1 MSYSFLESQA
11 PKVIEISEAF
21 TITDPDTGRKL
32 SFTAGG
38 SAGSDGNTTYATD
51 LSYSLDAFLL
61 LLNDPTGLDCS
72 FNVSDDAYISK
83 TRMVEL
89 FPLLGD
95 NNTITGNINRFS
107 GSQAQV
113 FIDNSLNVGHVD
125 VSGTLS
131 IANMTP
137 ERVLVSDSSG
147 NVSFTPHVTK
157 QQIDQLS
164 GINTTENIQAQL
176 DGKEDTVLLTASRAI
191 VSNSSGALAV
201 SAVTSTELGYLDG
214 VTSNIQSQLNNTIS
228 LGSIT
233 GGASTILTSDL
244 TTDCALISNGSG
256 KVAVSAVTS
265 TELGYLHEVTSA
277 IQPQIDNKQYTITG
291 GASTILASNLT
302 TDRAVISNGSGKVA
316 VSAVTS
322 TELGYL
328 GGVSSNI
335 QTQFDNK
342 QDSNLGS
349 GADVASRMLVTDSSG
364 NIDAASGI
372 YHDNGKL
379 GIGVSSLSLHAL
391 DISGNV
397 NIRGS
402 LQFTGTTEI
411 TQLDTELKITDQ
423 LSISNEGTGPALIA
437 HQSGSNDIVR
447 FDQNNVTQFIVADG
461 GKVGIGT
468 STPSHVLDVSGNTIL
483 RDDLVVTGNT
493 GVKNTTPNYDL
504 DVTGDINFTGTLY
517 QNGAAFSG
525 GGGGAFVTSGN
536 NAYFDL
542 SGNVGIGTTTPQ
554 HLLDISN
561 GIISIKNGFS
571 AANIIQHYDATTIEN
586 NFSVGRIT
594 GSDLN
599 PNSDFVVDSSNNSVK
614 FLEDIFVK
622 STAVDLSKHVSYS
635 SGVSASNSQQHTST
649 RVCLKLMGR
658 HLSTAYTSGNIF
670 TIQLL
675 NADDGDSLVDVI
687 YEDSCDSDT
696 LTLTDDDFYPIICDV
711 KQYIT
716 ETVNNFKFRFQVS
729 GTKVT
734 NNFAFAMRDIC
745 ICLDDSSSWYK
756 NSVYKQNV
764 LGGLAIGDSDA
775 YVQHDLTSKQLLVE
789 GGVAIGTTSVRD
801 SLILDVN
808 GNMGVNS
815 INTNGTLYM
824 LNGNDIELS
833 TTSNIKDYNESNYSS
848 YAQSLL
854 GSNNGPA
861 LATNRFITTRA
872 IINSSETDSSP
883 SAIVFGN
890 GSASTSGLGTDQI
903 SLVTNGL
910 TRLYVNSSG
919 GIGIGTTSVASGYNL
934 DVNGDIN
941 ADSIDVTDID
951 ATNIDATDIFATNIS
966 ATDISATSIAVNK
979 TSVASGYNLD
989 VTGNVRA
996 TTFVATSDSRFKKNI
1011 CHVENALDKIC
1022 QLNGVQYQFK
1032 SPMEMTDTVDEND
1045 KNDSE
1050 DLENSEGSEKIHA
1063 GVIAQHVDS
1072 VIPEA
1077 VNKCDNNQWSVDYNA
1092 IVGYL
1097 IESVKSLKQEND
1109 SLRTQIQHINQKI
1122 DSRWV

>member
-21 TITDPDTGRKL
+21 TITDPDTGRVL

-72 FNVSDDAYISK
+72 FNVSDDAYITK

-131 IANMTP
+131 VGNMTA
-137 ERVLVSDSSG
+137 ERVLVSDSNG
-147 NVSFTPHVTK
+147 HISFTPHVTK

-201 SAVTSTELGYLDG
+201 SAVTSTELGHLGG
-214 VTSNIQSQLNNTIS
+214 VSSNIQSQLNNTIS

-244 TTDCALISNGSG
+244 TTDRAVISNGSG
-256 KVAVSAVTS
+256 KVAVSTVTS
-265 TELGYLHEVTSA
+265 TELGYLVGVTSN

-291 GASTILASNLT
+291 GASTILASDLT

-328 GGVSSNI
+328 DGVTSAI
-335 QTQFDNK
+335 QPQIDNK

-349 GADVASRMLVTDSSG
+349 GTDVASRMLVTDSSG
-364 NIDAASGI
+364 NIDVASGI

-379 GIGVSSLSLHAL
+379 GIGVSSLSSHAL

-483 RDDLVVTGNT
+483 RDDVVVTGNT

-571 AANIIQHYDATTIEN
+571 AANIIQHFDATTIKN
-586 NFSVGRIT
+586 NFSVGSIT
-594 GSDLN
+594 GEGIAN
-599 PNSDFVVDSSNNSVK
+599 NDFVVDSTNNSVK

-622 STAVDLSKHVSYS
+622 STAVDLSKHVSYIS
-635 SGVSASNSQQHTST
+635 DVSASNSQQHTST

-658 HLSTAYTSGNIF
+658 HLSTANTSGNIF

-675 NADDGDSLVDVI
+675 NADASDSLVDVI

-696 LTLTDDDFYPIICDV
+696 LALTDDDFYPIICDV

-716 ETVNNFKFRFQVS
+716 ETVHNFKFRFQVS

-789 GGVAIGTTSVRD
+789 GGVAIGTTSVRG
-801 SLILDVN
+801 SLLLDVN
-808 GNMGVNS
+808 GNMAVNA
-815 INTNGTLYM
+815 INTYGTLYM

-833 TTSNIKDYNESNYSS
+833 TTSNIKDYHESNYSS

-854 GSNNGPA
+854 GSTNGPA
-861 LATNRFITTRA
+861 LATERFITTRA
-872 IINSSETDSSP
+872 IVNSSETDSSP

-903 SLVTNGL
+903 SLVTNGS
-910 TRLYVNSSG
+910 TRLYVNSNG
-919 GIGIGTTSVASGYNL
+919 RIGIGTTSPESGKEL
-934 DVNGDIN
+934 HVNGDIKAN
-941 ADSIDVTDID
+941 SIDVTDID

-1032 SPMEMTDTVDEND
+1032 SSMEMTDTVDEND
-1045 KNDSE
+1045 KNDSG
-1050 DLENSEGSEKIHA
+1050 DLENSEDLEKIHA

>member
-72 FNVSDDAYISK
+72 FNVSDDAYITK

-131 IANMTP
+131 VGNMTA
-137 ERVLVSDSSG
+137 ERVLVSDSNG
-147 NVSFTPHVTK
+147 HISFTPHVSK

-164 GINTTENIQAQL
+164 GINTNENIQAQL

-201 SAVTSTELGYLDG
+201 SAVTSTELGHLDG

-244 TTDCALISNGSG
+244 TTD
-256 KVAVSAVTS
+256 
-265 TELGYLHEVTSA
+265 
-277 IQPQIDNKQYTITG
+277 
-291 GASTILASNLT
+291 
-302 TDRAVISNGSGKVA
+302 RAVISNGSGKVA

-328 GGVSSNI
+328 DGVTSAI

-349 GADVASRMLVTDSSG
+349 GTDVASRMLVTDSSG
-364 NIDAASGI
+364 NIDVASGI

-379 GIGVSSLSLHAL
+379 GIGVSSLSSHAL

-437 HQSGSNDIVR
+437 HQSGTNDIVR

-468 STPSHVLDVSGNTIL
+468 STPSHVLDVNGNTIL
-483 RDDLVVTGNT
+483 RDDVVVTGNT

-594 GSDLN
+594 GSGVA
-599 PNSDFVVDSSNNSVK
+599 NSDLVVDSSNNSVK

-622 STAVDLSKHVSYS
+622 STAVDLSNHVSYR
-635 SGVSASNSQQHTST
+635 SGVSVSNSQQHTST

-675 NADDGDSLVDVI
+675 NADNGDSLVDVI

-775 YVQHDLTSKQLLVE
+775 YIQHDLNSKQLLVE
-789 GGVAIGTTSVRD
+789 GGVAIGTTSVRN

-808 GNMGVNS
+808 GNMAVNA
-815 INTNGTLYM
+815 INTYGTLYM

-833 TTSNIKDYNESNYSS
+833 TTSNITDYNESNYSS

-854 GSNNGPA
+854 GSTNGPA
-861 LATNRFITTRA
+861 LATERFITTRA
-872 IINSSETDSSP
+872 IVNSSETDSSP

-910 TRLYVNSSG
+910 TRLYVNLSG
-919 GIGIGTTSVASGYNL
+919 NIGIGTTSVASGYKL
-934 DVNGDIN
+934 DVNGNIH
-941 ADSIDVTDID
+941 ATDID
-951 ATNIDATDIFATNIS
+951 ATNIDATDIV
-966 ATDISATSIAVNK
+966 ATSIAVNK

-996 TTFVATSDSRFKKNI
+996 TTFTATSDSRFKKNI

-1032 SPMEMTDTVDEND
+1032 SPMEMTDTLDEND
-1045 KNDSE
+1045 KNDSG

>member
-1 MSYSFLESQA
+1 
-11 PKVIEISEAF
+11 
-21 TITDPDTGRKL
+21 
-32 SFTAGG
+32 
-38 SAGSDGNTTYATD
+38 
-51 LSYSLDAFLL
+51 
-61 LLNDPTGLDCS
+61 
-72 FNVSDDAYISK
+72 
-83 TRMVEL
+83 MVEL

-131 IANMTP
+131 VANTLSVGNTLSIANMTA
-137 ERVLVSDSSG
+137 ERVLVSDSNG

-164 GINTTENIQAQL
+164 GINTNENIQAQL

-214 VTSNIQSQLNNTIS
+214 VS
-228 LGSIT
+228 
-233 GGASTILTSDL
+233 
-244 TTDCALISNGSG
+244 
-256 KVAVSAVTS
+256 
-265 TELGYLHEVTSA
+265 SA
-277 IQPQIDNKQYTITG
+277 IQPQIDNKQDTITG
-291 GASTILASNLT
+291 GASTILASDLT

-328 GGVSSNI
+328 DGVTSAI
-335 QTQFDNK
+335 QPQIDNK

-364 NIDAASGI
+364 NIDVASGI

-379 GIGVSSLSLHAL
+379 GIGVSSLSSHAL

-402 LQFTGTTEI
+402 LQFTGTTQI

-536 NAYFDL
+536 DAYFDL

-586 NFSVGRIT
+586 SFSVGRIT
-594 GSDLN
+594 GSGIA
-599 PNSDFVVDSSNNSVK
+599 NSDFVVDSSNNSVK

-622 STAVDLSKHVSYS
+622 STPVDLSKHVSYN

-756 NSVYKQNV
+756 TSVYKQNV

-789 GGVAIGTTSVRD
+789 GGVAIGRTSVRG
-801 SLILDVN
+801 SFLLDVN
-808 GNMGVNS
+808 GNMAVYA
-815 INTNGTLYM
+815 INTYGTLYM
-824 LNGNDIELS
+824 LNGNDIQLS
-833 TTSNIKDYNESNYSS
+833 TTSNIRDYYEFNYSS

-854 GSNNGPA
+854 GSTNGPA
-861 LATNRFITTRA
+861 LATERFITTRA
-872 IINSSETDSSP
+872 IVNSSETDSSP

-903 SLVTNGL
+903 SLVTNGS

-919 GIGIGTTSVASGYNL
+919 DIGIGTTSVASGYKL
-934 DVNGDIN
+934 DVNGDIK
-941 ADSIDVTDID
+941 ADSINLNGTISGNISVTSDFSLSNTSNITDYNAADDAHYYSLYMKTLLNDSTNGPALATDRFITTRAIINPPQSGTGPSAIVFGNGSASTSGLGTNQISLVTDGLTRLYVNSIGD
-951 ATNIDATDIFATNIS
+951 IGIGTTDP
-966 ATDISATSIAVNK
+966 
-979 TSVASGYNLD
+979 GYKLD
-989 VTGNVRA
+989 VNGDVRA

-1032 SPMEMTDTVDEND
+1032 SPMEMTDTLDEND
-1045 KNDSE
+1045 KNDSG
-1050 DLENSEGSEKIHA
+1050 DLENSEDSEKIHA

>member
-21 TITDPDTGRKL
+21 TITDPDTGRVL

-72 FNVSDDAYISK
+72 FNVSDDAYITK

-131 IANMTP
+131 VANTLSVGNTLSIANMTA
-137 ERVLVSDSSG
+137 ERVLVSDSNG

-201 SAVTSTELGYLDG
+201 SAVTSTELGHLDG

-244 TTDCALISNGSG
+244 TTD
-256 KVAVSAVTS
+256 
-265 TELGYLHEVTSA
+265 
-277 IQPQIDNKQYTITG
+277 
-291 GASTILASNLT
+291 
-302 TDRAVISNGSGKVA
+302 RAVISNGSGKVA

-328 GGVSSNI
+328 DGVTSAI

-349 GADVASRMLVTDSSG
+349 GADVASRMLVTDSDG

-468 STPSHVLDVSGNTIL
+468 STPSHVLDVNGNTIL

-594 GSDLN
+594 GEDIA
-599 PNSDFVVDSSNNSVK
+599 NSDFVVDSSNNSVK

-658 HLSTAYTSGNIF
+658 HLSTANTSGNIF

-711 KQYIT
+711 KQYTT
-716 ETVNNFKFRFQVS
+716 ETC
-729 GTKVT
+729 
-734 NNFAFAMRDIC
+734 AFFIC
-745 ICLDDSSSWYK
+745 HK
-756 NSVYKQNV
+756 NSILNYEKKFYIK
-764 LGGLAIGDSDA
+764 LREW
-775 YVQHDLTSKQLLVE
+775 LL
-789 GGVAIGTTSVRD
+789 S
-801 SLILDVN
+801 
-808 GNMGVNS
+808 
-815 INTNGTLYM
+815 
-824 LNGNDIELS
+824 
-833 TTSNIKDYNESNYSS
+833 
-848 YAQSLL
+848 
-854 GSNNGPA
+854 
-861 LATNRFITTRA
+861 
-872 IINSSETDSSP
+872 
-883 SAIVFGN
+883 
-890 GSASTSGLGTDQI
+890 
-903 SLVTNGL
+903 
-910 TRLYVNSSG
+910 
-919 GIGIGTTSVASGYNL
+919 
-934 DVNGDIN
+934 
-941 ADSIDVTDID
+941 
-951 ATNIDATDIFATNIS
+951 
-966 ATDISATSIAVNK
+966 
-979 TSVASGYNLD
+979 
-989 VTGNVRA
+989 
-996 TTFVATSDSRFKKNI
+996 
-1011 CHVENALDKIC
+1011 
-1022 QLNGVQYQFK
+1022 
-1032 SPMEMTDTVDEND
+1032 
-1045 KNDSE
+1045 
-1050 DLENSEGSEKIHA
+1050 ENSNGFVLEHIWK
-1063 GVIAQHVDS
+1063 
-1072 VIPEA
+1072 
-1077 VNKCDNNQWSVDYNA
+1077 
-1092 IVGYL
+1092 L
-1097 IESVKSLKQEND
+1097 IFTDKSAF
-1109 SLRTQIQHINQKI
+1109 
-1122 DSRWV
+1122 